1 MAAGVDTSPGVGA
14 SARLNAYWTSGP
26 GLAKWRDAT
35 HPWTTLRDLLMQYM
49 SKAKATGLATEYFV
63 RVFGH
68 GPTSK
73 HIHPRDAKD
82 I

>member
-1 MAAGVDTSPGVGA
+1 MGVDTSPGVGP
-14 SARLNAYWTSGP
+14 SAGVNRYWTAGP
-26 GLAKWRDAT
+26 GLAKWRGSP
-35 HPWTTLRDLLMQYM
+35 HPWTTLRDLLLQYM

-68 GPTSK
+68 GPTST

-82 I
+82 LA